1 MGFHPIAT
9 FDMSKSP
16 LQLKTV
22 RFIFMTKLMP
32 SIHVCVFLT
41 QRTTK
46 MDRPLKES
54 LYPK

>member
-16 LQLKTV
+16 LQLKSV
-22 RFIFMTKLMP
+22 SFIFMTKLMP